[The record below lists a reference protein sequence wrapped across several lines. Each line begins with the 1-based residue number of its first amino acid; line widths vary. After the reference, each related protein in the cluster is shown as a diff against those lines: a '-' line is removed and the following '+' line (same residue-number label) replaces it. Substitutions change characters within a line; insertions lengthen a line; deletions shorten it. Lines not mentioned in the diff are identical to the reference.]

1 LNNLSR
7 FWQELKRRKVVRV
20 ITVYAAAAFVI
31 LELVSIIVEPLR
43 LPEWFL
49 PMVIVL
55 LCIGFII
62 AIILSWIYDV
72 KPEGGIVKTEPAH
85 KVKSEEIPKSSNS
98 WKIASYISFVVIIG
112 FITFQIISSNNRS
125 DEVAALDKSI
135 AVLPFINDS
144 SDEENT
150 YFINGTMES
159 ILNDLSMIKDLRVV
173 SRTSVEQY
181 RNSDK
186 PAPDIAK
193 EMKVNYILEGS
204 GQKLGS
210 RILLTVQL
218 IDGINDHHLW
228 SKQYDREIQQVEDLI
243 DIQKEVAHLVAKEIE
258 AVITPE
264 ELLLIEKVPTT
275 SLTAYDF
282 YQRGR
287 EEVWKFSSD
296 IYNTEALENAKLYF
310 YKALK
315 YDSSF
320 APAYAELA
328 NIYYEEF
335 VISGNLE
342 EQFLDSTSL
351 FADISLEL
359 DNQLALAHS
368 LKGSYYYIN
377 GNMEK
382 ALYEFNKAIEFNPND
397 YNVYFN
403 QGRLHRNLDNAISIY
418 NFHKA
423 AAFLSGSELA
433 IVYDQLSAAYTVAGF
448 FEYGKFY
455 GEKIFQLDRDSLT
468 YFTRLGFIEFVK
480 GDHSEALKQYTKG
493 YKIDTSDNE
502 ILHQIAWHYMN
513 LGQFE
518 ESLIY
523 YRKWLE
529 KEEQSTY
536 SDYNILHRVGY
547 VLWQNGFKEEAKYY
561 LNEQKEYCDR
571 LNDLGQLQSSNKYTY
586 YDLAGIYAF
595 LGDREKAY
603 ENLRIF
609 NQKEN
614 EQWFGFG
621 KTIKNDPLFNS
632 IRDDPEFQQI
642 AKDVE
647 AKCLAEHERIRKW
660 LEENEMLLPLS
671 EL

>member
-1 LNNLSR
+1 LNKLSQ

-31 LELVSIIVEPLR
+31 LELTDIVAPSLGLPDWTLNLII
-43 LPEWFL
+43 
-49 PMVIVL
+49 IL
-55 LCIGFII
+55 LVAGLII
-62 AIILSWIYDV
+62 ASILSWIYDIN
-72 KPEGGIVKTEPAH
+72 PQGEMVKTEPSQ
-85 KVKSEEIPKSSNS
+85 KVKEEEHPTTSNG

-112 FITFQIISSNNRS
+112 FIVFHLISRNNRT
-125 DEVAALDKSI
+125 DESAALDKSI
-135 AVLPFINDS
+135 AVLPFRNDS

-150 YFINGTMES
+150 YFINGIMES
-159 ILNDLSMIKDLRVV
+159 ILNDLSMIEDLRVV
-173 SRTSVEQY
+173 SRTSAEQY

-186 PAPDIAK
+186 PTPEIAR
-193 EMKVNYILEGS
+193 EMKVNYVLEGS

-210 RILLTVQL
+210 RILLTIQL

-243 DIQKEVAHLVAKEIE
+243 DIQIEIAHLVAKEIE
-258 AVITPE
+258 TVITPE
-264 ELLLIEKVPTT
+264 ELKLIEKVPTT

-296 IYNTEALENAKLYF
+296 IYNTEALENAKLHF
-310 YKALK
+310 FKALE

-320 APAYAELA
+320 APAYAEIA
-328 NIYYEEF
+328 NIYYEKF

-342 EQFLDSTSL
+342 EQFLDSTLL
-351 FADISLEL
+351 FADISLEH

-377 GNMEK
+377 GDMGK
-382 ALYEFNKAIEFNPND
+382 ALDEFNKAIEFNPND
-397 YNVYFN
+397 YNVYIN
-403 QGRLHRNLDNAISIY
+403 QGRLHIFLNNGKSIY
-418 NFHKA
+418 SFHKA
-423 AAFLSGSELA
+423 AALLSGSELA
-433 IVYDQLSAAYTVAGF
+433 IVFDQLSRVYSMAGF
-448 FEYGKFY
+448 FEHGEFY
-455 GEKIFQLDRDSLT
+455 GEETFQLDRDSLT
-468 YFTRLGFIEFVK
+468 YFKRLGFIEFVK
-480 GDHSEALKQYTKG
+480 GDHNEALKHYFKG
-493 YKIDTSDNE
+493 YKIDPSDNE
-502 ILHQIAWHYMN
+502 ILHQIAWHYMI

-529 KEEQSTY
+529 KDEQSTY
-536 SDYNILHRVGY
+536 YDYNILHRVGY
-547 VLWQNGFKEEAKYY
+547 VFWQNGFKEESKYY
-561 LNEQKEYCDR
+561 LNEQKEYCTR
-571 LNDLGQLQSSNKYTY
+571 LNELGQLLSINKYTY

-632 IRDDPEFQQI
+632 IREEPEFQQI
-642 AKDVE
+642 VKNVE
-647 AKCLAEHERIRKW
+647 AKCLAEHERIRLW
-660 LEENEMLLPLS
+660 LEENDILLPLS